1 MLIERVIFMAEQ
13 QRIIVN
19 GRKRLEGEIAVQGA
33 KNSALPLF
41 AAAALCGGE
50 TVLHNCPKLS
60 DCDSACRILE
70 CIGCKCKREKNT
82 VTVDSSVISSVEVPT
97 HLMREMRSSII
108 FLGAILTRCQSCKL
122 SFPGGCELG
131 PRPIDFHLAA
141 FKEMGAEIEERHG
154 YLDCSVPKGLHG
166 AKIALSFSSVGAT
179 ENIILAASLADGVT
193 EIHNAAREP
202 EIVDLAEF
210 INKCGGKVSGAGGS
224 TVTIEGVERLHPC
237 EHKIMSDRIAAATYL
252 CCGAISGGE
261 LILTE
266 VNHGDLR
273 PVTAVLE
280 QMGCRIYSYGQSNIF
295 INAKKPLISP
305 GTVRTNVHPGFPT
318 DAQPPL
324 MALST
329 VAAGTSVFVE
339 NIFENRFKHSAE
351 LVRLGAK
358 ISVEGKVAVVTGVKG
373 LSGAELLATDLRGGA
388 ALVTAALAAEGTSR
402 ISGLSH
408 IDRGYENIE
417 GVLRSVGADIKRN

>member
-1 MLIERVIFMAEQ
+1 MAEQ
-13 QRIIVN
+13 QRIIIS
-19 GRKRLEGEIAVQGA
+19 GGKRLEGEIAVQGA

-50 TVLHNCPKLS
+50 SVLHNCPRLS

-82 VTVDSSVISSVEVPT
+82 VTVDSSVIGTVEVPT
-97 HLMREMRSSII
+97 PLMREMRSSII
-108 FLGAILTRCQSCKL
+108 FLGAILTRCKSCRL

-141 FKEMGAEIEERHG
+141 FREMGAVIEEKHG
-154 YLDCSVPKGLHG
+154 YLDCTAPKGLHG

-179 ENIILAASLADGVT
+179 ENIMLAASLAEGVT
-193 EIHNAAREP
+193 EIQNAAREP
-202 EIVDLAEF
+202 EIVDLADF
-210 INKCGGKVSGAGGS
+210 INKCGGKISGAGGS
-224 TVTIEGVERLHPC
+224 TIAIEGVEALHPC
-237 EHKIMSDRIAAATYL
+237 EHKIMPDRIAAATYL

-266 VNHGDLR
+266 INHSDLR

-280 QMGCRIYSYGQSNIF
+280 LMGCRIYTYGNSNMF
-295 INAKKPLISP
+295 INVKKPLISP

-324 MALST
+324 MAL
-329 VAAGTSVFVE
+329 AALSSGTSVFVE
-339 NIFENRFKHSAE
+339 NIFENRFKHASE
-351 LVRLGAK
+351 LVRLGAR
-358 ISVEGKVAVVTGVKG
+358 ISVEGKVAVVTGVKS
-373 LSGAELLATDLRGGA
+373 LSGAELVATDLRGGA
-388 ALVTAALAAEGTSR
+388 ALITAALAAEGVSR

-408 IDRGYENIE
+408 IDRGYDNIE
-417 GVLRSVGADIKRN
+417 GVLRSVGADIKRT

>member
-1 MLIERVIFMAEQ
+1 MAEQ
-13 QRIIVN
+13 QRIVIN
-19 GRKRLEGEIAVQGA
+19 GGKRLEGEIAVQGA

-41 AAAALCGGE
+41 AAAALCSGE

-97 HLMREMRSSII
+97 NLMREMRSSII
-108 FLGAILTRCQSCKL
+108 FLGAILTRCKSCRL

-131 PRPIDFHLAA
+131 PRPIDFHIAA
-141 FKEMGAEIEERHG
+141 LKEMGADIEEKHG
-154 YLDCSVPKGLHG
+154 YLDCSAPKGLHG
-166 AKIALSFSSVGAT
+166 ARITLSFSSVGAT
-179 ENIILAASLADGVT
+179 ENIILAASMSEGVT

-202 EIVDLAEF
+202 EIVDLAAF
-210 INKCGGKVSGAGGS
+210 INKCGGKISGAGGS
-224 TVTIEGVERLHPC
+224 TIAIEGVEKLYPC
-237 EHKIMSDRIAAATYL
+237 EHKIIADRIAAATYL

-261 LILTE
+261 LILSD
-266 VNHGDLR
+266 VDYNDIR

-280 QMGCRIYSYGQSNIF
+280 KMGCRIYTYGQSNLF
-295 INAKKPLISP
+295 INAKRPTVSP

-329 VAAGTSVFVE
+329 VSSGTSVFVE
-339 NIFENRFKHSAE
+339 NIFENRFKHAGE
-351 LVRLGAK
+351 LTRLGAK
-358 ISVEGKVAVVTGVKG
+358 ISIEGKVAVVTGVKA
-373 LSGAELLATDLRGGA
+373 LSGADLVATDLRGGA
-388 ALVTAALAAEGTSR
+388 ALITAALAADGVSR
-402 ISGLSH
+402 ISGIHH
-408 IDRGYENIE
+408 IDRGYERIE
-417 GVLRSVGADIKRN
+417 SVLRNVGADIKRI